1 MRQPSTRLTGV
12 LLLSLVLGL
21 GAGACD
27 DEDEDGEGD
36 RVHPTPSAGP
46 EAPPIPDP
54 GEAFELSASELRDA
68 VRDGARRVAG
78 RAPGAETVRMAL
90 QVAELARLWAL
101 RAPRDEGL
109 EVARE
114 VLTTAS
120 RDRSVPGA
128 CEAALALARLEARD
142 EVALQRAHRVA
153 YRTTRRF
160 AGREGATE
168 CVAEARRMTRVLDAH
183 RPDPDV
189 LAAIDAHPEGV
200 EERPSV
206 ERWAMDRAPDSGPP
220 ATLEEVVVYG
230 AGRSA
235 ETRAPGV
242 VRVVLRFDR
251 VAVFTRG
258 EIPGGGDDP
267 DRLYLDFER
276 TRLGPGM
283 GGGRRVGA
291 GGLERVRLGRR
302 GEGDVRVV
310 FDVHPESSQRL
321 FFLSDPYRIVVDIER
336 AASRSGAAA
345 NGKARRPVRT
355 ILLDPG
361 HGGDDYGARHAGL
374 QESQLTLDITRRTAR
389 LLERRLPEARILM
402 TRHGD
407 DFVSLEQ
414 RTAMANA
421 AGADLFVSVHLNA
434 SEEPVAKGGAA
445 TFVLDVNDD
454 AQAMRLAARENGTT
468 VEEVTG
474 LQRILAT
481 LHRRDQ
487 DEASRRLAAQVQRGL
502 LGRARQVVP
511 GLADRGVKEAL
522 FYVLVGAR
530 MPAVLVEASFL
541 THPVEAQMLQT
552 DRYRQAL
559 ADGIAEGIQRYV
571 QSTGR

>member
-1 MRQPSTRLTGV
+1 M
-12 LLLSLVLGL
+12 LLSLVFGL
-21 GAGACD
+21 GNGGCD
-27 DEDEDGEGD
+27 EGGGEGE
-36 RVHPTPSAGP
+36 RAAPAASAEPEREP
-46 EAPPIPDP
+46 EAPTIPDP
-54 GEAFELSASELRDA
+54 GEAFELSASELGAA

-78 RAPGAETVRMAL
+78 RPPGADTVREAL
-90 QVAELARLWAL
+90 RVAELARVWAL
-101 RAPRDEGL
+101 RAPGEGGL

-114 VLTTAS
+114 VLTAAS
-120 RDRSVPGA
+120 GDRTVSGA

-142 EVALQRAHRVA
+142 AVALERAHRVA

-160 AGREGATE
+160 AGREDAAE
-168 CVAEARRMTRVLDAH
+168 CVAEARRMTRILDAH

-189 LAAIDAHPEGV
+189 LAAIDAHPEGP
-200 EERPSV
+200 EEGRSV
-206 ERWAMDRAPDSGPP
+206 ERWAADRAPDTGPA

-230 AGRSA
+230 AGGSA
-235 ETRAPGV
+235 QARAGGV
-242 VRVVLRFDR
+242 VRAVLRFDR

-258 EIPGGGDDP
+258 EIPGGDDGP

-276 TRLGPGM
+276 TQLGKGM
-283 GGGRRVGA
+283 GGGRRIDA
-291 GGLERVRLGRR
+291 GGLERVRIGRR
-302 GEGDVRVV
+302 DGGEVRVV
-310 FDVHPESSQRL
+310 FDVHPDSSHRL
-321 FFLSDPYRIVVDIER
+321 FFLSDPYRIVVDFER
-336 AASRSGAAA
+336 DASRSAGAVDAVD
-345 NGKARRPVRT
+345 RRPVRT

-374 QESQLTLDITRRTAR
+374 HESQLTLDITRRTAR

-434 SEEPVAKGGAA
+434 SEKQVAKGGAA

-454 AQAMRLAARENGTT
+454 TQAMRLAARENGTS
-468 VEEVTG
+468 VQEVTG

-487 DEASRRLAAQVQRGL
+487 DEASRRLAAQVQKGL

-530 MPAVLVEASFL
+530 MPAILVEASFL